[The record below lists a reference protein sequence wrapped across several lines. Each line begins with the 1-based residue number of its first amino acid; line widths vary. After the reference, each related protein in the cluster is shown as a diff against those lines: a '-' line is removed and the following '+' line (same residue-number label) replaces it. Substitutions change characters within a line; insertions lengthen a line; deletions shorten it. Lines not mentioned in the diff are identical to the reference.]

1 MKLKNIQKYYI
12 GKLDQV
18 EEEPRKLALP
28 NLKALDFDKT
38 QLVNVIFYT
47 STNLNPVDEK
57 TGLVSYKMKPAFV

>member
-1 MKLKNIQKYYI
+1 MVIKIKYEVEHSQRSMKLKNIQKYYI

-38 QLVNVIFYT
+38 
-47 STNLNPVDEK
+47 
-57 TGLVSYKMKPAFV
+57 